1 MNVRTLS
8 EIPPWEW
15 PKSARKILRD
25 ALTNRQSPE
34 ADRVTAA
41 ELAGDLVVMN
51 DDLAAILL
59 RIVEDSSAPEQL
71 RARGAISFGPVLEQA
86 YIEGFEEGDLESIP
100 ISENTFDQIQSS
112 LKRLS
117 EDEGVPKEVRR

>member
-8 EIPPWEW
+8 ETPPWEW

-51 DDLAAILL
+51 DDLAGVLL
-59 RIVEDSSAPEQL
+59 RIVEDSSEAEQL

-86 YIEGFEEGDLESIP
+86 DIEGFEDEDSEAIP
-100 ISENTFDQIQSS
+100 ISEKTFDRIQ
-112 LKRLS
+112 
-117 EDEGVPKEVRR
+117 